1 MDTPSI
7 IKHDNACKPA
17 GSDNLPDPG
26 DRLQRIK
33 GCVLSA
39 YHAAEQT
46 NNHRLRLQALDAL
59 ACIGSLRP

>member
-7 IKHDNACKPA
+7 IKHDNACKTA
-17 GSDNLPDPG
+17 GNDNFPDIG

>member
-1 MDTPSI
+1 MDTPCI
-7 IKHDNACKPA
+7 IKHDNGRKPA
-17 GSDNLPDPG
+17 FNDNLPDTG

-46 NNHRLRLQALDAL
+46 NNQRLRLQALDAL
-59 ACIGSLRP
+59 VCLRGLNT